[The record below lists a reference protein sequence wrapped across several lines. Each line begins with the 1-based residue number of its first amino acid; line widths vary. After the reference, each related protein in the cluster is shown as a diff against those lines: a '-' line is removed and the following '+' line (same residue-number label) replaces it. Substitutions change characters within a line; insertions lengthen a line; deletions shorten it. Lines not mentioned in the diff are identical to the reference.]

1 MLSGNRSLEK
11 NPTFMRVVAGALQRQ
26 DGLWLMHKRP
36 LHKQHG
42 GLWEFPGG
50 KAEVYEN
57 QNEALIRELHEEL
70 GIKAVLDS
78 HSSIAEARHASPTG
92 GEKIVIALYTC
103 RYWVGEPQALEGGSI
118 GWFTPDEIN
127 KLDKPP
133 LDAVLAEKLF
143 EELADK
149 GLQRR

>member
-1 MLSGNRSLEK
+1 MLRGSQSLEN
-11 NPTFMRVVAGALQRQ
+11 NPTFTLVVAGALQRE

-36 LHKQHG
+36 AHKQHG

-50 KAEVYEN
+50 KVEVSEK
-57 QNEALIRELHEEL
+57 QHEALIRELHEEL
-70 GIKAVLDS
+70 GIKAVPDA
-78 HSSIAEARHASPTG
+78 HDPIAEARDVTPSG
-92 GEKIVIALYTC
+92 GEGIVIALYTC
-103 RYWVGEPQALEGGSI
+103 RYWEGEPQALEGGAI
-118 GWFTPDEIN
+118 GWFSPDQIH

-133 LDAVLAEKLF
+133 LDVVLTEKLF